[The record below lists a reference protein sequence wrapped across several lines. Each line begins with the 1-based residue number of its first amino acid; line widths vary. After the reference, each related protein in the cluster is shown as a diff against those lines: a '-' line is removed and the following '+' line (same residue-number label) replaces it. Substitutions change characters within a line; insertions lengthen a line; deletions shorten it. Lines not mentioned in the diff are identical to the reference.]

1 MPPHLH
7 REKGHLLQVIYVEYV
22 GLLKVV
28 PAIWASLVPQTP
40 PPPSEKS
47 LLCIEIFLGC
57 VDSAHLKNCMC
68 VISHHYQVPRL
79 QESFSSSNTV
89 EFRIPCKIQTR
100 VSISDE
106 TRIFE
111 NNQEISQ

>member
-40 PPPSEKS
+40 PPP
-47 LLCIEIFLGC
+47 L
-57 VDSAHLKNCMC
+57 
-68 VISHHYQVPRL
+68 
-79 QESFSSSNTV
+79 
-89 EFRIPCKIQTR
+89 
-100 VSISDE
+100 
-106 TRIFE
+106 
-111 NNQEISQ
+111 